1 MVVRQRTRANSSSY
15 KVNLSS
21 RQAQVFSEQTQELGE
36 EARQAAQ
43 QAMLGVYDR
52 VLESARRGEGEQS
65 CQSGSTRKTS
75 ACVKLGSE

>member
-1 MVVRQRTRANSSSY
+1 MVARQRTRANSSSY
-15 KVNLSS
+15 KVNYLS

-52 VLESARRGEGEQS
+52 VLEATRRGEGEHPAKADQPARR
-65 CQSGSTRKTS
+65 QR
-75 ACVKLGSE
+75 A